1 MYNIEAT
8 YHTRTCTSKLIIVLL
23 FQLFM
28 PTYDDPAE
36 QLDAAST
43 ALEQVDTTDL
53 AATASAINL
62 AISILPQYNTA
73 GGSGTATDDDNAN
86 GTGEGGTGEGGA
98 GEGGT
103 GEGGTGEGGTG
114 EGGTGEGGADADE
127 ADAAAIEE
135 ANAVGLRVVELTSLR
150 NFLRILIVKRMNAF
164 LILWPVIVAICITM

>member
-1 MYNIEAT
+1 
-8 YHTRTCTSKLIIVLL
+8 
-23 FQLFM
+23 M

-43 ALEQVDTTDL
+43 ALDQVDTTDL

-86 GTGEGGTGEGGA
+86 GTGEGGTGEGGTDGDGTDA
-98 GEGGT
+98 GGT
-103 GEGGTGEGGTG
+103 DGDGTH
-114 EGGTGEGGADADE
+114 ANE

>member
-1 MYNIEAT
+1 
-8 YHTRTCTSKLIIVLL
+8 
-23 FQLFM
+23 M

-43 ALEQVDTTDL
+43 ALDQVDTTDL

-86 GTGEGGTGEGGA
+86 
-98 GEGGT
+98 
-103 GEGGTGEGGTG
+103 GTGEGGTG

>member
-1 MYNIEAT
+1 
-8 YHTRTCTSKLIIVLL
+8 
-23 FQLFM
+23 M

-73 GGSGTATDDDNAN
+73 GGSGTETDDDNAN
-86 GTGEGGTGEGGA
+86 GTGEGGTGEGGTD
-98 GEGGT
+98 GDGTDGGGT
-103 GEGGTGEGGTG
+103 DGDGTDGGGTDGDGTH
-114 EGGTGEGGADADE
+114 ANE

-135 ANAVGLRVVELTSLR
+135 ANAV
-150 NFLRILIVKRMNAF
+150 
-164 LILWPVIVAICITM
+164 